1 MPYLSMHNGSW
12 YFKYGPVDGA
22 ADTAFAV
29 WPLKAKLIFICKI
42 ELIFT
47 SATPLQDHSGKFFR
61 KKTSLIQYDILFNL
75 YMEVFSIC
83 AYIVEVL
90 AYYYC

>member
-29 WPLKAKLIFICKI
+29 WPLKAKLIFIYKI

-61 KKTSLIQYDILFNL
+61 KKNSLHFQF
-75 YMEVFSIC
+75 F
-83 AYIVEVL
+83 
-90 AYYYC
+90 